1 MNLGKYGEGKAKK
14 FLTAMGYELLKQNY
28 RYDRAEIDLVFKD
41 EINKVLIFTEVKTRR
56 TKTFGEPEDSVTIA
70 KQKQLRKSAE
80 GFISQHGEFSEYEK
94 RFDVVTIY
102 INRGKEDINHIVN
115 AF

>member
-1 MNLGKYGEGKAKK
+1 LN
-14 FLTAMGYELLKQNY
+14 QNY
-28 RYDRAEIDLVFKD
+28 RFDRAEIDLIFKD
-41 EINKVLIFTEVKTRR
+41 ETNKVVIFAEVKTRR
-56 TKTFGEPEDSVTIA
+56 TKTFGEPEDSVTLA

-80 GFISQHGEFSEYEK
+80 GYLSEHEEFSEYEK

-102 INRGKEDINHIVN
+102 INRGREQINHIIN

>member
-14 FLTAMGYELLKQNY
+14 YLEAKGYVLLKENY
-28 RYDRAEIDLVFKD
+28 RYDRAEVDLIFRD
-41 EINKVLIFTEVKTRR
+41 DANKVLIFTEVKTRR
-56 TKTFGEPEDSVTIA
+56 TKTFGEPEDSVTQA

-80 GFISQHGEFSEYEK
+80 GYLSQHDEFYEYEK
-94 RFDVVTIY
+94 RFDVVTVY
-102 INRGKEDINHIVN
+102 VNRGKEQINHIVN